1 MDGDPLPARL
11 FPVPIAGPQ
20 ADPFL
25 PFPPK
30 MKNLHHLLPLSLSM
44 ALMAGAAPQA
54 AFQNPLYQ
62 GEDPWVTRHE
72 GSYYVCS
79 SGPQNPTAVYVSKS
93 PTLTE
98 RGEKVKVWEDA
109 DNYGRV
115 FAPELHFIQGKWYI
129 YFCADVR
136 SEGGRHM
143 AVVLQA
149 NTDNPLDG
157 FTNKGVLF
165 TGDEHGNAQAN
176 DITVVT
182 FKGRLYAFWG
192 SLADKHV
199 EGAVMAPMDSPT
211 KITAHRKEMGLHAEG
226 PRAIISGDKLIMTGA
241 EGGFASKD
249 YRLSALVYSP
259 DAGPID
265 DKNSWK
271 PLGTLFKTTDDVWG
285 PSRASF
291 TTSADGKEHWMAY
304 HSKIFNADDNGMRSI
319 SIKKFT
325 FKEDGTP
332 DFGTP
337 AGPSVI
343 LDNPSGDPG
352 RGELYE
358 AEDWQLSGGAIK
370 ASTNKNFTGGGYV
383 DGFITKG
390 AGATFS
396 ADVPAAGIYRII
408 TRYAN
413 GVVVPGEQQ
422 SFPKIY
428 PSGEGSLTLHVNGA
442 RIKRTKFHR
451 TTNWDVW
458 MLQGEDVLLKAGKNE
473 ISYRFDDGD
482 AGEVILD
489 SAAVAKSTTDIHG
502 LLGTYYDNRDLTEPK
517 QTRLDPELSFNWGNG
532 SPDPLI
538 QPDTFSCRWTGF
550 IEPLHT
556 GTYTFHA
563 KSDNGRR
570 LWINDQQ
577 VIDKWLDDYDQ
588 TYTGTI
594 ALEAGK
600 KYPIVYEYYEDGGGA
615 NTRLEW
621 SSDRQPREVIP
632 SARFTPPAQP

>member
-1 MDGDPLPARL
+1 
-11 FPVPIAGPQ
+11 
-20 ADPFL
+20 
-25 PFPPK
+25 
-30 MKNLHHLLPLSLSM
+30 MKKLHLLLPLSLSM
-44 ALMAGAAPQA
+44 ALIANAEPQST
-54 AFQNPLYQ
+54 FNNPLYQ
-62 GEDPWVTRHE
+62 GEDPWITLHD

-79 SGPQNPTAVYVSKS
+79 SGPQHPTAVYVSKS

-109 DNYGRV
+109 DDYGRV

-136 SEGGRHM
+136 SEGGKHM

-182 FKGRLYAFWG
+182 FNGQLYAFWG

-226 PRAIISGDKLIMTGA
+226 PRAIVRNNKLIMTGA

-265 DKNSWK
+265 DKKSWK
-271 PLGTLFKTTDDVWG
+271 PLGTLFQTTADVWG

-325 FKEDGTP
+325 FKEDDTP

-337 AGPSVI
+337 AGPSQA
-343 LDNPSGDPG
+343 LANPSGDPG
-352 RGELYE
+352 MGELYQ
-358 AEDWQLSGGAIK
+358 AEDWQLADGAVK
-370 ASTNKNFTGGGYV
+370 ATANKNFTGSGYV
-383 DGFITKG
+383 DGFVKKG
-390 AGATFS
+390 AKATFT
-396 ADVPAAGIYRII
+396 AEVPAAGIYRVI

-422 SFPKIY
+422 SFPTIY
-428 PSGEGSLTLHVNGA
+428 PPSDGSLSLYVNGA
-442 RIKRTKFHR
+442 KIKRTKFHR

-458 MLQGEDVLLKAGKNE
+458 MLQGENLQLKAGKNE
-473 ISYRFDDGD
+473 IRYQFDDGD
-482 AGEVILD
+482 VGEVTLD
-489 SAAVAKSTTDIHG
+489 SAAVAKSGSG
-502 LLGTYYDNRDLTEPK
+502 LQGLVGSYYNNRDLTDLK
-517 QTRLDPELSFNWGNG
+517 QTRLDPEISFNWGNG

-538 QPDTFSCRWTGF
+538 EPDTFSVRWTGF
-550 IEPLHT
+550 IQPLYS
-556 GTYTFHA
+556 GTYTFHS

-577 VIDKWLDDYDQ
+577 VINHWEDDYDKV
-588 TYTGTI
+588 YSGTI

-621 SSDRQPREVIP
+621 SSDRQLREVVP
-632 SARFTPPAQP
+632 SARLFPAE